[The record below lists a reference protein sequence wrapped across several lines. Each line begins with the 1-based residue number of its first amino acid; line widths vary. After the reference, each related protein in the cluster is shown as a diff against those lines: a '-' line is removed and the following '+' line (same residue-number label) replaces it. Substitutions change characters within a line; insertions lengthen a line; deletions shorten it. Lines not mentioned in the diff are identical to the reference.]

1 MARYRLSRTYLARKI
16 IDLVEHKPWV
26 YRLVRLMCWTFL
38 PLWYRI
44 RITGRENLPDTGPV
58 VIVAKH
64 QSLFDIPLTGM
75 ALGPVFPCYVA
86 KHQLF
91 VNKPLRWLI
100 SALGGVPLNRDRPET
115 HLSTFRRLRRLI
127 RTNCLVVLYPEG
139 TYVPGQ
145 VGPARVGMV
154 DLMLK
159 FQQKS
164 GRLLQFVPLGIRY
177 TKLAWRTAVDL
188 DFGLPR
194 LASGPNESEELT
206 LALSRD
212 LVQLTGLPGPNPGE
226 ELC

>member
-1 MARYRLSRTYLARKI
+1 MARHGLSRTYLSRRI
-16 IDLVEHKPWV
+16 IDLPGHKPWL
-26 YRLVRLMCWTFL
+26 YRLLRLMCWTFL
-38 PLWYRI
+38 PLWYRPK
-44 RITGRENLPDTGPV
+44 ITGRENLPETGPV

-64 QSLFDIPLTGM
+64 QRFFDIPLTGM

-86 KHQLF
+86 KHDLF
-91 VNKPLRWLI
+91 STRTLNWFI
-100 SALGGVPLNRDRPET
+100 SALGGVPLNRDRPES
-115 HLSTFRRLRRLI
+115 HLTTFRRLRRLI
-127 RTNCLVVLYPEG
+127 QTDCLVVLYPEG

-145 VGPARVGMV
+145 VGPARVGMI

-164 GRLLQFVPLGIRY
+164 GRVLQFVPLGIRY

-188 DFGLPR
+188 DFGRPR
-194 LASGPNESEELT
+194 LASGPAESQELT

-212 LVQLTGLPGPNPGE
+212 LVALTGLPGPQPGG